1 MATEQEQDRTGKKEE
16 SGLVPTLPTID
27 PPSSPSISDPQ
38 RPTTPLLENLSP
50 SSSPKPLPTP
60 PSEPPKKSYLPAWLL
75 ASKELSASVRRNS
88 LECNVRLAS
97 LKTTVET
104 FNDLCESTRRA
115 DELAKRPK
123 TPEPPKPP
131 VFISDAL
138 GADVACV
145 ILQFCTLPEWLR
157 YSMTCT
163 KVLRFVTLERA
174 DLWTSYYERHFLD
187 YWEDVDTIAWK
198 AEFEEEMKQ
207 ENAWEEEEEEEE
219 KKPTSSM
226 SLRSSQKNLPSLQ
239 DVHEVNC
246 TKKRTK
252 VLLHAKAVHQVR
264 KAFGKLR
271 KDRSRERH
279 RDPSPYVYNKRKD
292 KTVAF
297 PMPLRMSL
305 NERSQP
311 KSTGLIMSQ
320 VNTSSAD
327 QRKIILK
334 AMLKMGYLTANPRDR
349 LTCNEFLDFG
359 AVTMCTALLANESGA
374 VKELAAL
381 CLGNL
386 IITPP
391 RELDADEETRLGTGQ
406 IFGYKSDF
414 EIELRHVL
422 RKEVIAVNGLAAL
435 MELLSSPQARV
446 TLHGTASTH
455 SYQQDRIASMRCQ
468 SLANKHASRSL
479 INLLLPDLEICV
491 GDKEFWYVEADEEQ
505 EEKVEERGEE
515 EKGEEAEKV
524 IRTVQVIR
532 RNGVETIPVT
542 DGRPKRNPRL
552 LARLGPAFTSHSKE
566 MNWTCYYFYSSGT
579 LKDVYSMRFRV
590 GLDGTMQ
597 GRGEDV
603 MGSFDLDGQ
612 GDNIFG
618 EVSFAFSKTY
628 LNRGLTSRGGHV
640 CHIGFWSGGQVLGNL
655 SLGLWGVWETV
666 SGQHHFELRKGGV
679 FRMIPSYLIDNC
691 SREVV
696 AWDVRA
702 A

>member
-1 MATEQEQDRTGKKEE
+1 MDDEKKKETD
-16 SGLVPTLPTID
+16 SL
-27 PPSSPSISDPQ
+27 PSS
-38 RPTTPLLENLSP
+38 L
-50 SSSPKPLPTP
+50 
-60 PSEPPKKSYLPAWLL
+60 KSYLPAWLL
-75 ASKELSASVRRNS
+75 ASKELTASVRRNS

-97 LKTTVET
+97 LKTTVDT
-104 FNDLCESTRRA
+104 FNDLCESTRKA
-115 DELAKRPK
+115 AEEAKRPK
-123 TPEPPKPP
+123 TPPPKKPA
-131 VFISDAL
+131 VFFSDAL

-145 ILQFCTLPEWLR
+145 ILQFCTLTEWLR

-174 DLWTSYYERHFLD
+174 DLWASYYDRHFLD
-187 YWEDVDTIAWK
+187 FWEDLDTVAWK
-198 AEFEEEMKQ
+198 ANFEEEMRGGKRRRRRRRRR
-207 ENAWEEEEEEEE
+207 EGKGDEDEDDASSNDDSSNDDSSNDDDSSLEE
-219 KKPTSSM
+219 KKP
-226 SLRSSQKNLPSLQ
+226 LPKVFVPSLQ
-239 DVHEVNC
+239 DVHDINC

-252 VLLHAKAVHQVR
+252 TILHAKAVHHVR

-279 RDPSPYVYNKRKD
+279 KDPSPYVYNKRKD

-391 RELDADEETRLGTGQ
+391 RELDADEEARLGTGQ
-406 IFGYKSDF
+406 IFGYKSEF
-414 EIELRHVL
+414 EIELRNIL

-479 INLLLPDLEICV
+479 VNLLLPDLEICV
-491 GDKEFWYVEADEEQ
+491 GDKEFWYDGDGGGDEG
-505 EEKVEERGEE
+505 GEE
-515 EKGEEAEKV
+515 EQKSSATD
-524 IRTVQVIR
+524 RTVQVIR
-532 RNGVETIPVT
+532 RNGVETIPV
-542 DGRPKRNPRL
+542 GSGQQKRNPRL
-552 LARLGPAFTSHSKE
+552 LARLGPAFTSHSEE
-566 MNWTCYYFYSSGT
+566 MDWTCYYFYSSGT
-579 LKDVYSMRFRV
+579 LKDVYAMRLRM
-590 GLDGTMQ
+590 GLDGAMQ

-679 FRMIPSYLIDNC
+679 FRMIPTYLIDNC
-691 SREVV
+691 SREVFS
-696 AWDVRA
+696 WDVRA